1 LNDMSIVLIPLV
13 AAALFLLSDSPPPP
27 PVDQVV
33 LLPNADG
40 STGKLIVRSRS
51 GEQVLATPYAAAQ
64 SNDRGELQTNT
75 SDAATVSSRYAQ
87 ALGAQP
93 LRPVSFTLYFVSGS
107 ADQLTPTSTATL
119 DQIKASLSQRVVPEI
134 LVIGHTDRVGKL
146 EANDSLSVKRAETVK
161 KLLQT
166 AGIAA
171 ESMEVSGRG
180 EREPLVPTADE
191 VAEERNRRVEI
202 NIR

>member
-1 LNDMSIVLIPLV
+1 MSIVLVPLV
-13 AAALFLLSDSPPPP
+13 AAAVFFLKDSPPPP
-27 PVDQVV
+27 SPVDQVV

-40 STGKLIVRSRS
+40 STGKLIVRSS
-51 GEQVLATPYAAAQ
+51 AGEQVLATPYASAQ
-64 SNDRGELQTNT
+64 SNHRGELQT
-75 SDAATVSSRYAQ
+75 SVDDAASVSARYGQ

-93 LRPVSFTLYFVSGS
+93 SRPVSFTLYFVSGS
-107 ADQLTPTSTATL
+107 ADQLTPASSATL
-119 DQIKASLSQRVVPEI
+119 EQIKASLSQRAVPEI

-146 EANDSLSVKRAETVK
+146 EANDSLSVQRAESVK
-161 KLLQT
+161 KLLLA

-171 ESMEVSGRG
+171 GSMEVSGRG

-191 VAEERNRRVEI
+191 IAEERNRRVEI